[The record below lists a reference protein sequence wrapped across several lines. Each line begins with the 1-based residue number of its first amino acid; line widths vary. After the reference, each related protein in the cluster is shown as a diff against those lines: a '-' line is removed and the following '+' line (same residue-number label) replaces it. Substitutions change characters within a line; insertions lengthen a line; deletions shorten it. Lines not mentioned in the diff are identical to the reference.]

1 MSNVLVEFE
10 ELWAAF
16 RAGSIRYSKEL
27 LNGSLNDQ
35 CFKIKSDKHRKA
47 FARHL
52 KGWFED
58 LSYWEK
64 VQLVQCSIDHEILWA
79 NISPLLS
86 GDLMNF
92 RVLVS

>member
-1 MSNVLVEFE
+1 MT
-10 ELWAAF
+10 
-16 RAGSIRYSKEL
+16 
-27 LNGSLNDQ
+27 Q
-35 CFKIKSDKHRKA
+35 CFKIKSPISTVRLLP
-47 FARHL
+47 RHL

-79 NISPLLS
+79 NISPHYLV